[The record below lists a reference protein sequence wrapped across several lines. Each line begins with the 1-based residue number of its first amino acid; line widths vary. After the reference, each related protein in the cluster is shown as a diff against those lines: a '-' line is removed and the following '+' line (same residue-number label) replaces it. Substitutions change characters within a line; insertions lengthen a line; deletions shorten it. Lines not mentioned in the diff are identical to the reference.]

1 MNIASRIFK
10 LTSVRFSAKTS
21 IGININNYRSYAQL
35 PKRFYK
41 NTGILESNGKYEI
54 TLDQRKLKTPK
65 GNLFVVDSEPLALA
79 IANEWNSQKEK
90 IVQTSMHLTTLCN
103 TAIDNPN
110 NLKKYDMVQ
119 YIVNHLETDTVL
131 FQSDEDELYKFQV
144 QEWDPV
150 IQWFCDK
157 FAVNI
162 QKSRV
167 MEGPKISKET
177 KQILSRHLL
186 SYTQEAI
193 FGYVYGVDTLKS
205 VILTLAC
212 VEKYLTPERAVI
224 LSRLE
229 EEFQLGYWGR
239 VEWAHDLNQ
248 QDLQSRLS
256 AAVLYIYCNSSSHL
270 MKIKRSLEN

>member
-1 MNIASRIFK
+1 MNVILHISK
-10 LTSVRFSAKTS
+10 LTPIKHSQKIFATKNFNQLRL
-21 IGININNYRSYAQL
+21 YAQL

-41 NTGILESNGKYEI
+41 NTGILYSNGKYEV

-65 GNLFVVDSEPLALA
+65 GNLFLVSSEPLALA
-79 IANEWNSQKEK
+79 VATEWNSQKEK

-119 YIVNHLETDTVL
+119 YIVNNLDTDTVL
-131 FQSDEDELYKFQV
+131 FQSDDEELYKFQV
-144 QEWDPV
+144 EEWDPV
-150 IQWFCDK
+150 IQWFCDR
-157 FAVNI
+157 FAVDI
-162 QKSRV
+162 QKSRA
-167 MEGPKISKET
+167 MEGPKISENT
-177 KQILSRHLL
+177 KQVITRHLL
-186 SYTQEAI
+186 SYNQEAM

-212 VEKYLTPERAVI
+212 VEKHITCERAVL

-229 EEFQLGYWGR
+229 EEFQSGYWGR

-256 AAVLYIYCNSSSHL
+256 AVILYIYCNSSTHL
-270 MKIKRSLEN
+270 MKRKGASEI